1 MTKNLITALS
11 FIVLLASCS
20 NAKRLSSAKNK
31 QVTSFPAASSE
42 PAADKKN
49 DIKFLDE
56 ITANPQLAA
65 SIPET
70 KTEEPETVYPA
81 VTDTKISNNSASAG
95 NVSALQLKYS
105 ILLNTEV
112 ELIENTVLLK
122 AVDEWYGTRYRM
134 GGTTKKGIDCSAFV
148 QAVYQTAFSVA
159 VPRTAFEQ
167 FRAANRISATELK
180 EGDLLFFNTIGGV
193 SHVGIYLRNN
203 KFIHASSSKGVVVS
217 DVFDPYYL
225 RRFLGAGRIQR
236 NGSSGTR

>member
-11 FIVLLASCS
+11 LIVLLASCS
-20 NAKRLSSAKNK
+20 NAKRLAKNR
-31 QVTSFPAASSE
+31 QVISYPVASSE
-42 PAADKKN
+42 PATDKKN

-70 KTEEPETVYPA
+70 KTEAPEAIYP
-81 VTDTKISNNSASAG
+81 VITETKISNNSASAE

-105 ILLNTEV
+105 VLLNTEV
-112 ELIENTVLLK
+112 ELIENTELLK

-148 QAVYQTAFSVA
+148 QAVYQTAFSVV
-159 VPRTAFEQ
+159 VPRTAYEQ
-167 FRAANRISATELK
+167 FKAANRISATELK

-217 DVFDPYYL
+217 DIFDPYYL

-236 NGSSGTR
+236 NGLSGTR

>member
-1 MTKNLITALS
+1 MAKNLITALS

-20 NAKRLSSAKNK
+20 STKPLGSTRNKRE
-31 QVTSFPAASSE
+31 VASSG

-65 SIPET
+65 SIPEAEAEKEET
-70 KTEEPETVYPA
+70 IYPTTEP
-81 VTDTKISNNSASAG
+81 KISDHSAFAG

-105 ILLNTEV
+105 VLLNTEV
-112 ELIENTVLLK
+112 EQIENTKLLK

-134 GGTTKKGIDCSAFV
+134 GGTTKTGIDCSAFV
-148 QAVYQTAFSVA
+148 QAVYLAAFSVA

-167 FRAANRISATELK
+167 FKTANRISATELR
-180 EGDLLFFNTIGGV
+180 EGDLLFFNTTGGV

-203 KFIHASSSKGVVVS
+203 KFIHASSSRGVVVS
-217 DVFDPYYL
+217 DIFEPYYL
-225 RRFLGAGRIQR
+225 RRFLGAGRIEKSQSL
-236 NGSSGTR
+236 GSR

>member
-1 MTKNLITALS
+1 MTKNLIIALS
-11 FIVLLASCS
+11 LIGLLAGCS
-20 NAKRLSSAKNK
+20 NAKRLSSTKNK
-31 QVTSFPAASSE
+31 QVTSSPAASSE
-42 PAADKKN
+42 TATDKKN

-65 SIPET
+65 SIPEA
-70 KTEEPETVYPA
+70 KTEEPVTVYPI
-81 VTDTKISNNSASAG
+81 TQTKISNNSASAG

-105 ILLNTEV
+105 VLLNTEV
-112 ELIENTVLLK
+112 ELIENTELLK

-167 FRAANRISATELK
+167 FKTANRISATELK

-225 RRFLGAGRIQR
+225 RRFLGAGRIQK